1 MYIKMKRRGN
11 IEICKGNSCNRI
23 IIFTFEFISYF
34 FFFTFVHFVLNVIA
48 RFLLTCIE
56 NKITNDTQ
64 TLLIITVMN
73 LLSLLLIRMYE
84 YNL

>member
-1 MYIKMKRRGN
+1 MKRRGN
-11 IEICKGNSCNRI
+11 IEICKGNNCNRI
-23 IIFTFEFISYF
+23 IIFTFEFISV

>member
-11 IEICKGNSCNRI
+11 IEICKRNSCNRI
-23 IIFTFEFISYF
+23 IIFTFEFISV